1 MREEGRKVGKQG
13 WLVSG
18 STLDCRGVQSLQMSP
33 MCPRNQSALSPRY
46 TQSLAVAVA
55 GDLQGQDLV
64 PPAHHTPYRQRSARC
79 LLRATTGRYHCYIH
93 LIAEK
98 TKS

>member
-1 MREEGRKVGKQG
+1 
-13 WLVSG
+13 
-18 STLDCRGVQSLQMSP
+18 MSP
-33 MCPRNQSALSPRY
+33 MCPRNQSALSPYY

-79 LLRATTGRYHCYIH
+79 LLKATTGRYHYYIH
-93 LIAEK
+93 LTAEK
-98 TKS
+98 TKP